1 MHFCHFETWLKYHS
15 NKTERKDASAERSK
29 MNQSLKYKANLPSYT
44 AANPFPTQLL
54 LLRNSIHILLSV
66 EVRTS
71 GTLSPQ
77 NLPERNKRI
86 EVPKYDSML
95 SLFSMPATNYKYTKA
110 GLFHISITGKKRNN
124 PTLILT

>member
-1 MHFCHFETWLKYHS
+1 MIPRILKCFCILKTWLKYHS
-15 NKTERKDASAERSK
+15 NKIQRLDTSAVRSK
-29 MNQSLKYKANLPSYT
+29 KNQSLKRNANLPSYT

-77 NLPERNKRI
+77 NLPKRNKRGEI
-86 EVPKYDSML
+86 PKYDSRL
-95 SLFSMPATNYKYTKA
+95 YHA
-110 GLFHISITGKKRNN
+110 GYNTIT
-124 PTLILT
+124 